1 MSKRGMNYRA
11 NNNSYNNS
19 NISPYSYGN
28 KDQRAAEVNRTIIE
42 QENDQRWLE
51 LGEQV
56 SLLKALSED
65 INQEVKSQNS
75 LLDSMGSNM
84 TSASDLFSGT
94 IQKLTSMIAS
104 NSSSHMYYLVGFVVF
119 VFLVIYFMMGRK

>member
-56 SLLKALSED
+56 SLLKAVS
-65 INQEVKSQNS
+65 IFF
-75 LLDSMGSNM
+75 
-84 TSASDLFSGT
+84 LFFL
-94 IQKLTSMIAS
+94 IV
-104 NSSSHMYYLVGFVVF
+104 YLI
-119 VFLVIYFMMGRK
+119 VI